1 MTSRQEKEQI
11 ASGSNLL
18 TSQEQAI
25 CKQIATSEGLHS
37 QRALALLALD
47 KRSTQALAAKQAG
60 LSMGQVRYL
69 IAQFRKRRVGIF
81 PDTLL
86 LELDAEAEKPESV
99 TEKEDKTEDNTMG
112 KKSKKKKEK
121 KVEKKSRKAR
131 KAEKRAASRAAKKAA
146 RRAAKA
152 AKKAKK
158 AAKKAKKAAKRAR
171 KAEMKARKLNRG

>member
-121 KVEKKSRKAR
+121 KVEKKSRKA
-131 KAEKRAASRAAKKAA
+131 EKRAASRAAKKAA

>member
-47 KRSTQALAAKQAG
+47 KRSTQTLAAKQAG

-121 KVEKKSRKAR
+121 KVEKKSRKA
-131 KAEKRAASRAAKKAA
+131 EKRAASRAAKKAA